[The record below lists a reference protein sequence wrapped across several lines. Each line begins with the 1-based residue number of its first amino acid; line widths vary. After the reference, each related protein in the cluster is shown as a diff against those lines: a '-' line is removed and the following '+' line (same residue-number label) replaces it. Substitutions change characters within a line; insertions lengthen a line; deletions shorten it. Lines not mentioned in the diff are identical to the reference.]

1 MVSYITRGI
10 DSLRWS
16 LLLEPNKA
24 IKAPV
29 NIFLTQFPCI
39 NYGCAKSGAPISY
52 VRTEGLSVEG
62 MECLTDLENL
72 PNYSWYGSYHSFQKE
87 VAKAQVKNPDLV
99 RCVIIQVCLHLE
111 TKFSFHIP
119 AHLYSL

>member
-1 MVSYITRGI
+1 MEWGADPS
-10 DSLRWS
+10 
-16 LLLEPNKA
+16 KA

-29 NIFLTQFPCI
+29 NIFLTQFPVI

-72 PNYSWYGSYHSFQKE
+72 PNYAWHSSYHSFQKE

-99 RCVIIQVCLHLE
+99 RCVYFCSRA
-111 TKFSFHIP
+111 SFHLGTGIDVTFLQIKCYVF
-119 AHLYSL
+119 H